1 MEDGENDEGKQES
14 GDVFTDTLN
23 AEDQADPDVVNV
35 EEGQD
40 TDGKEGG
47 ELKEGDDTTP
57 KEPTIAEVMA
67 KLSAVETKNAELEKA
82 ARRAFYN
89 ERHDKKADK
98 GKDGETVL
106 TDAELNAIIEA
117 NKDDPKVMLNALT
130 YKMNQMMKA
139 GTKAAVD
146 EVAVKNKNAQL
157 SSYVRQIVPDFD
169 KEGSEANESIT
180 KVRGDFSL
188 DDHPHGDFLAW
199 AAAVALQLPQV
210 KQASFEAGK
219 KAALEGKADDGRKAD
234 IKGGQAGPS
243 GKRGNGIAGD
253 GKNGTELS
261 ASQLQ
266 TFNLFYGH
274 VKDPA
279 QRKQKMEI
287 FKKSLESTNKK
298 SA

>member
-1 MEDGENDEGKQES
+1 
-14 GDVFTDTLN
+14 
-23 AEDQADPDVVNV
+23 
-35 EEGQD
+35 
-40 TDGKEGG
+40 
-47 ELKEGDDTTP
+47 
-57 KEPTIAEVMA
+57 
-67 KLSAVETKNAELEKA
+67 
-82 ARRAFYN
+82 
-89 ERHDKKADK
+89 
-98 GKDGETVL
+98 
-106 TDAELNAIIEA
+106 
-117 NKDDPKVMLNALT
+117 
-130 YKMNQMMKA
+130 MMKA

-146 EVAVKNKNAQL
+146 EVAVKSKNEQL
-157 SSYVRQIVPDFD
+157 STYVRQIVPDFG

-180 KVRGDFSL
+180 KVRGDFNL

-219 KAALEGKADDGRKAD
+219 KAALEGKAEDGRKAD

-243 GKRGNGIAGD
+243 GKKGGIAGD
-253 GKNGTELS
+253 GSKGGTELT

-274 VKDPA
+274 VKDPV

-298 SA
+298 AA